1 MTAQR
6 VACNDSTAGDLF
18 LTHTIPRSA
27 WSGFAAVTAFALALS
42 AESLG
47 VSGQQAKAR
56 PLPPDVGACDF
67 GALANDHTREG
78 LNIRAEPRADSA
90 ILGRLLVIENG
101 YHEKIAADVHVIGVR
116 NGWFLVEDA
125 AYGDYDLPKKLP
137 PVYAGRG
144 WVSGKLLTTQ
154 LRMMTLKAA
163 PDENA
168 ADVVE
173 MVDYYGVTAIL
184 DCKGDWLRIETPL
197 STKDYTLKP
206 KLLSDGPRGAVRGW
220 TRRPCTNQRTTC
232 GG

>member
-1 MTAQR
+1 MAPPNRTP
-6 VACNDSTAGDLF
+6 
-18 LTHTIPRSA
+18 H
-27 WSGFAAVTAFALALS
+27 
-42 AESLG
+42 SLG
-47 VSGQQAKAR
+47 LIQHKVCQTSRQGRGHRLSGS
-56 PLPPDVGACDF
+56 D
-67 GALANDHTREG
+67 
-78 LNIRAEPRADSA
+78 

-116 NGWFLVEDA
+116 NGWFLIDDA
-125 AYGDYDLPKKLP
+125 SYGDYDLPKKLP
-137 PVYAGRG
+137 AVYTGRG

-206 KLLSDGPRGAVRGW
+206 KLLSDGPRGTVRGW
-220 TRRPCTNQRTTC
+220 TRRPCTNQRTTW

>member
-6 VACNDSTAGDLF
+6 VACNDCTAGDLF
-18 LTHTIPRSA
+18 LTHTIARSA
-27 WSGFAAVTAFALALS
+27 LSGFAAVTAFALALS

-47 VSGQQAKAR
+47 VAGQEAKAR
-56 PLPPDVGACDF
+56 PLPPGVGACDF
-67 GALANDHTREG
+67 SALANDHTPEG
-78 LNIRAEPRADSA
+78 LNVRAEPRADSA

-116 NGWFLVEDA
+116 NGWFLIEDA
-125 AYGDYDLPKKLP
+125 GYGDYDLPKKLP

-184 DCKGDWLRIETPL
+184 DCKGDWLLIETPL

-206 KLLSDGPRGAVRGW
+206 KLLSNGPSGTVRGW
-220 TRRPCTNQRTTC
+220 TRRPCTSQRTTC
-232 GG
+232 G

>member
-1 MTAQR
+1 MTARR
-6 VACNDSTAGDLF
+6 VACDDFAAGDLF
-18 LTHTIPRSA
+18 LTHTMPRSA
-27 WSGFAAVTAFALALS
+27 WLGIAAVTAFALALS
-42 AESLG
+42 AESSG
-47 VSGQQAKAR
+47 VSGQEAKLR
-56 PLPPDVGACDF
+56 PLPPDVEACDF

-78 LNIRAEPRADSA
+78 LNIRAEPRANSA

-116 NGWFLVEDA
+116 NGWFLIEGA
-125 AYGDYDLPKKLP
+125 GYGDYDLPKRLS

-154 LRMMTLKAA
+154 LRTMTLKAA

-173 MVDYYGVTAIL
+173 MVDYYGVTAIV

-232 GG
+232 G

>member
-18 LTHTIPRSA
+18 LTHTLPRSA

-56 PLPPDVGACDF
+56 PLPPGVGACDF

-78 LNIRAEPRADSA
+78 LNIRAEPSADSA

-116 NGWFLVEDA
+116 NGLFLIEDA
-125 AYGDYDLPKKLP
+125 GYGDYDLPKKLP
-137 PVYAGRG
+137 PVYAGRV
-144 WVSGKLLTTQ
+144 WVSG
-154 LRMMTLKAA
+154 
-163 PDENA
+163 
-168 ADVVE
+168 
-173 MVDYYGVTAIL
+173 
-184 DCKGDWLRIETPL
+184 
-197 STKDYTLKP
+197 
-206 KLLSDGPRGAVRGW
+206 
-220 TRRPCTNQRTTC
+220 
-232 GG
+232 

>member
-1 MTAQR
+1 

-18 LTHTIPRSA
+18 LTHTTPRSA
-27 WSGFAAVTAFALALS
+27 WSRFAAVTAFALTLS

-47 VSGQQAKAR
+47 ASGQEAKAR
-56 PLPPDVGACDF
+56 SLPPGVGACDF
-67 GALANDHTREG
+67 GALANDHTRDG
-78 LNIRAEPRADSA
+78 LNVRADARDDSL

-116 NGWFLVEDA
+116 NGWFLIEDA
-125 AYGDYDLPKKLP
+125 SYGDYDLPRKLP
-137 PVYAGRG
+137 AVYTGRG

-206 KLLSDGPRGAVRGW
+206 KLLSDGPRGTVRGW

>member
-1 MTAQR
+1 MTARR
-6 VACNDSTAGDLF
+6 VAFNDSTAGDLF

-27 WSGFAAVTAFALALS
+27 WSGFAAVTALALALS
-42 AESLG
+42 TESPG
-47 VSGQQAKAR
+47 VSGQEAKAR
-56 PLPPDVGACDF
+56 PLPPGVAACNF

-90 ILGRLLVIENG
+90 ILGRLPVIENA

-116 NGWFLVEDA
+116 NGWFLIEGA
-125 AYGDYDLPKKLP
+125 NYGDYDLPAKLP

-144 WVSGKLLTTQ
+144 WVSGRLLTIQ
-154 LRMMTLKAA
+154 IGMRTLKAA

-173 MVDYYGVTAIL
+173 MVDDYGVTALL
-184 DCKGDWLRIETPL
+184 DCKGDWLRVETPL
-197 STKDYTLKP
+197 STKDYALKP
-206 KLLSDGPRGAVRGW
+206 KLPSDGPAGTVRGW
-220 TRRPCTNQRTTC
+220 AHKSCTNQRTTC

>member
-1 MTAQR
+1 MSR
-6 VACNDSTAGDLF
+6 YL
-18 LTHTIPRSA
+18 
-27 WSGFAAVTAFALALS
+27 LALCLALLASYS
-42 AESLG
+42 A
-47 VSGQQAKAR
+47 GQEAKAA
-56 PLPPDVGACDF
+56 PLPPGVAACDF

-90 ILGRLLVIENG
+90 ILGRLLVIENL

-116 NGWFLVEDA
+116 NGWFLIEDA
-125 AYGDYDLPKKLP
+125 AYGDYDLPKNLP
-137 PVYAGRG
+137 PLYAGRG
-144 WVSGKLLTTQ
+144 WVSGRLLTTQ
-154 LRMMTLKAA
+154 VRMHTLKAS

-173 MVDYYGVTAIL
+173 MGDDYGITAIL

-206 KLLSDGPRGAVRGW
+206 KLPSDGPSGTVRGW

>member
-1 MTAQR
+1 MAATAI
-6 VACNDSTAGDLF
+6 L
-18 LTHTIPRSA
+18 RSA
-27 WSGFAAVTAFALALS
+27 WSGFVALTALALVLS
-42 AESLG
+42 AASLD
-47 VSGQQAKAR
+47 VSGQEAKAK
-56 PLPPDVGACDF
+56 PLPPGVAACDF

-101 YHEKIAADVHVIGVR
+101 YHEKIAADVHVIGVSK
-116 NGWFLVEDA
+116 GWFLIVGA
-125 AYGDYDLPKKLP
+125 SYGDYDLHKKIP

-144 WVSGKLLTTQ
+144 WVSGRLLTTQ
-154 LRMMTLKAA
+154 LRMQKLKAA

-168 ADVVE
+168 ADVGEVF
-173 MVDYYGVTAIL
+173 DDYGVTAIL

-220 TRRPCTNQRTTC
+220 TRRPCTHQRTTC

>member
-1 MTAQR
+1 MPT
-6 VACNDSTAGDLF
+6 G
-18 LTHTIPRSA
+18 I
-27 WSGFAAVTAFALALS
+27 
-42 AESLG
+42 
-47 VSGQQAKAR
+47 
-56 PLPPDVGACDF
+56 GACDF

-90 ILGRLLVIENG
+90 ILGRLLVIENA
-101 YHEKIAADVHVIGVR
+101 YHEKIAADVHVIGVK
-116 NGWFLVEDA
+116 NGWFLIEDA
-125 AYGDYDLPKKLP
+125 GYGDYDLPKNLP

-144 WVSGKLLTTQ
+144 WASGKLLTTQ

-184 DCKGDWLRIETPL
+184 DCKGDWLRIETPI

-206 KLLSDGPRGAVRGW
+206 KLLSDGPRATVRGW
-220 TRRPCTNQRTTC
+220 TRRPCTNQGTTC